1 MSKNV
6 LKRHGRK
13 RYFKL
18 LEKCQIAS
26 NSLSIPVSSA
36 TSERVFFTSGN
47 ILNEGKTR
55 LLSSYLEKLLFLN
68 KNM

>member
-1 MSKNV
+1 MGENDILSYWRNANP
-6 LKRHGRK
+6 L
-13 RYFKL
+13 KL
-18 LEKCQIAS
+18 LEKIAS
-26 NSLSIPVSSA
+26 NILSIPVSSA
-36 TSERVFFTSGN
+36 TSERVFSTSGN